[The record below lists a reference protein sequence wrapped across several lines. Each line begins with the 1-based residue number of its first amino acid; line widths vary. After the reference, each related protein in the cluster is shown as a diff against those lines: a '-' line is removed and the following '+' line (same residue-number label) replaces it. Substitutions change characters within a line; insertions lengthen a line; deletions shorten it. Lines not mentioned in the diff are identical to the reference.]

1 MSYFV
6 GLIHIMAV
14 MAKSVLFEL
23 AVTYQSL
30 KVNEPM
36 MKFIMAGAK
45 AFEYPRTNEAASFC
59 RTNLRKQIEM
69 RRVSLGGRTLIEQW
83 SAQAFGPKNAEKN
96 SRKQKYF
103 KCFMIYLMPSG
114 CNVQC
119 M

>member
-45 AFEYPRTNEAASFC
+45 AKQTN
-59 RTNLRKQIEM
+59 
-69 RRVSLGGRTLIEQW
+69 VS
-83 SAQAFGPKNAEKN
+83 
-96 SRKQKYF
+96 
-103 KCFMIYLMPSG
+103 
-114 CNVQC
+114 
-119 M
+119 

>member
-59 RTNLRKQIEM
+59 RTNLSKQM
-69 RRVSLGGRTLIEQW
+69 SLKLFNEI
-83 SAQAFGPKNAEKN
+83 FIIH
-96 SRKQKYF
+96 
-103 KCFMIYLMPSG
+103 KCG
-114 CNVQC
+114 A
-119 M
+119 